1 MKFIKAAILAFVT
14 ACPSLWGAGSLTVSK
29 AHMYLSPTV
38 TSSVTLSAVM
48 TLAKEPFTPGQCS
61 NPTSS
66 ITVIN
71 TGTSA
76 MVNTLTGDWFSTNSV
91 SWSKDSG
98 TFSFSGT
105 SSESITWTISLPPG
119 NYDIQFMGQMTMG
132 GGGSMEMDWSAESEY
147 GAPTTNFP
155 AQGSVT
161 VDGTV
166 SGGIVSDGPQ
176 TIHFK
181 SHDPEG
187 AVSWIRTQSWNQTY
201 GYTIEWATT
210 YSGLSGMDVDIAR
223 VQTLTPG
230 NWYFWTDTA
239 DNVGGGIT
247 GPGAW
252 ASGFLLQVVGNGSAF
267 VSQSVPAAVY
277 VSQTFSVSQTWTNT
291 GTTTWVSP

>member
-1 MKFIKAAILAFVT
+1 MKFIKAAILALATVASAFGVGTTNSHYHLYVSPTTTTSVT
-14 ACPSLWGAGSLTVSK
+14 FRATMSLETEPGTASAPVSAITVTNTANSAYVCSLTGNWVS
-29 AHMYLSPTV
+29 V
-38 TSSVTLSAVM
+38 NSVTW
-48 TLAKEPFTPGQCS
+48 T
-61 NPTSS
+61 
-66 ITVIN
+66 
-71 TGTSA
+71 
-76 MVNTLTGDWFSTNSV
+76 
-91 SWSKDSG
+91 KDSG
-98 TFSFSGT
+98 TVSSSGT
-105 SSESITWTISLPPG
+105 STENVTWAVSLGAG
-119 NYDIQFMGQMTMG
+119 NYDIDFQDQHTSG
-132 GGGSMEMDWSAESEY
+132 GGGSKWMDWSSESET

-166 SGGIVSDGPQ
+166 SGGIVTDGPQ

-223 VQTLTPG
+223 VQTLSPG

-239 DNVGGGIT
+239 DNQGAGVT

-267 VSQSVPAAVY
+267 VSQTVPAAVY
-277 VSQTFSVSQTWTNT
+277 VNQTFSVSQTWTNT